1 MPDTNRRIEVDLDKE
16 QPVKPM
22 AVEGPWGVYEQ
33 LAKAKQ
39 ENPGQSLP
47 IELGVAR
54 PEGSNELTSLRGRL
68 RGFDDENKF
77 VGGDNWFNF
86 SSNSSGAGI
95 ATSVEM
101 NGEILTE
108 MKGGSDFYNL
118 DRAAKQLLNRL
129 DNGETGTIAL
139 QPEYL
144 RIENSNHEFQPVD
157 SNGDL
162 SLGIPI
168 LRVTKTGEKL
178 QNPNDTN
185 VRFAT
190 AWQASGTNE
199 LTLDATPLNG
209 VEFAKKLNAL
219 ISTDANL
226 GPFTWSNISL
236 QPNQAARE
244 RGVHQHIHLDLKDID
259 NPDEAGRWV
268 SNQAIGA
275 SNQPEEGSDLY
286 TYEYSQAHTWTFK
299 EIYASLKEGD
309 SASFILDRIHVNTGD
324 QWTDI
329 STSSNRIDNP
339 LMLTITETNPD
350 PKISSLNL
358 KDLSFKINSE
368 ISLDQIFNEG
378 GKLNKSFID
387 AKIDSSQQSASFWTN
402 YKATING
409 QDYWFHGSAREEEW
423 NGKKLT
429 EDFNLPWNSL
439 DFIKAAVNSKSEE
452 LTLTREWASMHVQS
466 DTTQERYWSN
476 LERDGRRNQTHELPR
491 DWAGLPIIAADSSTI
506 LNPPDKITL
515 SLGDLEELANKFN
528 DTIRPDY
535 VRFGNYEL
543 SNKLLSLENAMV
555 NDLTG
560 KEVDQIAV
568 LGRESNRSSDY
579 RLDIT
584 AESLSKIHNLEG
596 LEIQIQF
603 DPLLFESLN
612 ASDVRISSL
621 LPVQNSIT
629 IDNVAGTVTLSGA
642 SLASLAQGSMINKEA
657 PLASID
663 LSFDNDYLK
672 TIAFDQNTGKL
683 AISPI
688 TFQMNVGE
696 NEVIFSRNFT
706 DETGQ
711 RDRSIQSL
719 AELGGDVALSSSKI
733 SLIRE
738 IVRMEE
744 EEGQGLTLGTQR
756 TIGVKNEFT
765 NLVRHGSTLEANTH
779 WRNTGNTTIDG
790 LRVDAVHNENARLVN
805 ASIDPG
811 KGTLESGR
819 FVNGEWRAESA
830 ESTEISAKIQITGEA
845 GKVVD
850 LSEGILSV
858 ATDTS
863 DQIFKNKQGSKNLI
877 TYQGDLNY
885 DGRVSFKDL
894 AYLNAGA
901 ARQVLVDKVDK
912 DGITTRNQFGTVEKI
927 ATDKSLARDVDANY
941 DGKIS
946 IADLSVLEKDWGKTL
961 HTGNEAFL
969 GSGEK
974 LNWNNIDGNGTWDNS
989 SFKRENAISAD
1000 ALASNS
1006 ANTVQIE
1013 PVIHGS
1019 GVTETTTTPNDKNDL
1034 FGTAT

>member
-1 MPDTNRRIEVDLDKE
+1 MPDENRNIEVDLDKE

-22 AVEGPWGVYEQ
+22 AVEGPWGLYEQ

-39 ENPGQSLP
+39 ENQNQSLSP
-47 IELGVAR
+47 LGLGVAR
-54 PEGSNELTSLRGRL
+54 PEGSGELTFIGGRL
-68 RGFDDENKF
+68 RGFDDKNNY
-77 VGGDNWFNF
+77 VGDESWLHF
-86 SSNSSGAGI
+86 SSSGSSGTKI
-95 ATSVEM
+95 ATEVEI
-101 NGEILTE
+101 NGEIFTE
-108 MKGGSDFYNL
+108 MEGSDFYQL
-118 DRAAKQLLNRL
+118 DRAANNLLNQL

-139 QPEYL
+139 QPEHL
-144 RIENSNHEFQPVD
+144 RIANSNDLRPVD

-162 SLGIPI
+162 GIGIPI

-178 QNPNDTN
+178 QNPIDAN

-190 AWQASGTNE
+190 TWQASGTNE

-226 GPFTWSNISL
+226 GPFSWSSISL

-244 RGVHQHIHLDLKDID
+244 RGVHQYIHLDLKDID

-268 SNQAIGA
+268 ANQQIGA
-275 SNQPEEGSDLY
+275 SNQPEEGSELY
-286 TYEYSQAHTWTFK
+286 TYEYSPTNSWNFK
-299 EIYASLKEGD
+299 DIYGSLKEGD
-309 SASFILDRIHVNTGD
+309 SASFSLDGIHLNANNQGAYIPTN
-324 QWTDI
+324 
-329 STSSNRIDNP
+329 SNRIDGP
-339 LMLTITETNPD
+339 LKLTITETNPD

-368 ISLDQIFNEG
+368 VSLDQIFNEQG
-378 GKLNKSFID
+378 RLNKSFIET
-387 AKIDSSQQSASFWTN
+387 KIDSSQQSVDFWAN
-402 YKATING
+402 YRATING
-409 QDYWFHGSAREEEW
+409 QEFWFYGNARETEW

-429 EDFNLPWNSL
+429 EEFSLPWNSL

-452 LTLTREWASMHVQS
+452 LTLTRDWTSMNVSSDNSRENYNASQ
-466 DTTQERYWSN
+466 D
-476 LERDGRRNQTHELPR
+476 RDGRRNQNHELPR

-506 LNPPDKITL
+506 LNTPEKITL
-515 SLGDLEELANKFN
+515 SLGDLEALANRLN
-528 DTIRPDY
+528 DSTRPDY

-596 LEIQIQF
+596 LEVKIQF

-621 LPVQNSIT
+621 LPIQNSIT

-657 PLASID
+657 ALASID

-672 TIAFDQNTGKL
+672 TIAFDQYTGKL

-790 LRVDAVHNENARLVN
+790 LRVEAVHNENARLVN
-805 ASIDPG
+805 ASIDQG

-845 GKVVD
+845 GKVLD

-863 DQIFKNKQGSKNLI
+863 NEKFKNNQGSKNLI
-877 TYQGDLNY
+877 TFQGDLNY

-901 ARQVLVDKVDK
+901 ARQVLVDKIDK

-927 ATDKSLARDVDANY
+927 ATERSLARDVDANY

-961 HTGNEAFL
+961 HTGKEAFL

-974 LNWNNIDGNGTWDNS
+974 LNWDNIDGNGTWDNTN
-989 SFKRENAISAD
+989 FKRENEISAD